1 MGEHEAKSSLGDEA
15 EAEVEAEVEAEA
27 EQQLIDASQCK
38 NTKDTVIYIIVCHW
52 YYMLGIV

>member
-1 MGEHEAKSSLGDEA
+1 MGEHEAKSNLGDEA
-15 EAEVEAEVEAEA
+15 EAEVEAEA